1 MPFDLT
7 NLSAGQIAIL
17 GALVTLISA
26 VASASASLA
35 GTYVKARMD
44 AKAVAVAAH
53 REYLLREFQPALEH
67 ARERGSIACELC
79 ADFKTGERNTDEGR
93 KRFEAKIG
101 KFGELAGSIGIRNMV
116 TVISLAQ
123 RRKIHRL
130 SIAGYAGSRR
140 EVYGR
145 VERSLG
151 GNDTPHS
158 RGSAKPGG

>member
-1 MPFDLT
+1 MNARSISPIFQ
-7 NLSAGQIAIL
+7 AGQIAIL

-53 REYLLREFQPALEH
+53 RGSMIREFQPALGHCEG
-67 ARERGSIACELC
+67 ARKHSVELC
-79 ADFKTGERNTDEGR
+79 ADFEGDTNTDEGR

-123 RRKIHRL
+123 RRRYIRL

-140 EVYGR
+140 S
-145 VERSLG
+145 ERIYWA
-151 GNDTPHS
+151 
-158 RGSAKPGG
+158 R